1 MVRWTSLGI
10 AVVLA
15 QAALAAPGAAATIT
29 GTPFDDTL
37 VGTPSNDRIHGRAGN
52 DDITGGKGDD
62 WLFGDADQDP
72 FRWGSG
78 DGHDRIAGGPDFNVL
93 FIPAV
98 RKLRL
103 RFDALGAGPET
114 RP

>member
-62 WLFGDADQDP
+62 WLFGDAGQDT
-72 FRWGSG
+72 FRWASG
-78 DGHDRIAGGPDFNVL
+78 DGHDRIDGGPDFNGL
-93 FIPAV
+93 EITAGQ
-98 RKLRL
+98 KLHL
-103 RFDALGAGPET
+103 HF
-114 RP
+114 